1 LYRQQ
6 SVGEAATAQSRVRL
20 GAALCLAQ
28 RWRKARSVF
37 AEVADGDPFP
47 WNLEALGHLGVV
59 AARLGEQNDAQRI
72 SQRLAVWEY
81 PYLQG
86 RHTYWRA
93 SIAAALGD
101 RDDAVR
107 FLRQAFAE
115 GLPFTLGYDE
125 MRHDDMNLDPL
136 RGYPPFDRLMAP
148 KERSNSK

>member
-1 LYRQQ
+1 MGFTRCERRTPGSPKREEFVLRHRQR
-6 SVGEAATAQSRVRL
+6 RVRN
-20 GAALCLAQ
+20 
-28 RWRKARSVF
+28 
-37 AEVADGDPFP
+37 

-59 AARLGEQNDAQRI
+59 AARLGEQDDAQRI

-81 PYLQG
+81 PYLHG

-107 FLRQAFAE
+107 LLRQAFAE
-115 GLPFTLGYDE
+115 GLWFVGTFED
-125 MRHDDMNLDPL
+125 MRHGDMNLDPL
-136 RGYPPFDRLMAP
+136 RGYPPFVRLMAP